1 MEQIKKFVKTE
12 RQKLDLETTS
22 KFIEAF
28 AQIVLF
34 SIVASVLLNTYLWLY

>member
-12 RQKLDLETTS
+12 RQKLDIETTS

-34 SIVASVLLNTYLWLY
+34 SFVASVLLNTYLWLY